1 VTNGI
6 ADSTALRTISGFRS
20 PSPSTLGSQ
29 VRLDVFE
36 NLFVEWSATHLLV
49 THLGLVIILEPLLEL
64 LRAHVVQGRVHAI

>member
-1 VTNGI
+1 M
-6 ADSTALRTISGFRS
+6 
-20 PSPSTLGSQ
+20 
-29 VRLDVFE
+29 RLDVFE